1 MHWLD
6 PDYLPKTTGT
16 LDRFVLNP
24 KADIDGLLLT
34 DGTEIHTP
42 PHLSSELLAAL
53 APGAKLTAHG
63 VKTRDGGVI
72 TAVAIDPDQGERI
85 VDNGPGHKHDKHKKP
100 PHPTEKHGKSA
111 LHRGAIQRL
120 LHGPKGH
127 AHGVMLDDGVVVR
140 FPPHAAKSFADL
152 LVIDAPLSVH
162 GVSRTTEHGTVID
175 AEAMGMEPST
185 LIEVAKRLEHAPK
198 KPKKGPPPGEHG
210 HHH

>member
-42 PHLSSELLAAL
+42 PHLSSKLLAAL
-53 APGAKLTAHG
+53 APGGKLTVHG
-63 VKTRDGGVI
+63 VKTRHGDVI
-72 TAVAIDPDQGERI
+72 VAVAIDPAQRERI
-85 VDNGPGHKHDKHKKP
+85 VDTGPGHMHDKYEKS
-100 PHPTEKHGKSA
+100 PHPAEKHGKSA
-111 LHRGAIQRL
+111 LHQGAIKRL

-127 AHGVMLDDGVVVR
+127 SHGVLLDDGVVVR
-140 FPPHAAKSFADL
+140 FPPHAANSFADL
-152 LVIDAPLSVH
+152 LVIDALLSVH
-162 GVSRTTEHGTVID
+162 GVSCTTEHGTVID
-175 AEAMGMEPST
+175 AEAMGMKPST
-185 LIEVAKRLEHAPK
+185 LIEVAKRPEHASK
-198 KPKKGPPPGEHG
+198 KPKKGPPTGEHG